1 MEALTVK
8 EIVEAYLKANNFDG
22 LFADGLCSC
31 EVGDLAPCGE
41 MQETCQAGHK
51 MKCDCGEN
59 CNWHIGEKK
68 VEKVHSNS

>member
-41 MQETCQAGHK
+41 MQAGMIHK
-51 MKCDCGEN
+51 MRELN
-59 CNWHIGEKK
+59 EKQT
-68 VEKVHSNS
+68 S